1 MTMTFYKNIPFKLR
15 IFLGCL
21 TVAAIP
27 LLFTTLLMVRLF
39 DSSLRRQTRQEGYRQ
54 LEEISGRLRQMLGSC
69 GDTCRALEEDGSAF
83 QSLIDNKT
91 IDLKKDLYL
100 SLYQAVQETSSYA
113 YLSMYD
119 AGGQLRF
126 TTDSS
131 GARPAALPLHWGIL
145 CRVTPRKE
153 MVCSTA
159 DPWLSPDPE
168 VVLQAAYPLENPQG
182 ARTGYLVMDFTR
194 DGFIRLLNGCIS
206 DKDTLILLDQ
216 HQMPFYCSSPDLT
229 ETAALDLVRDVGGRE
244 GAQYQYLWN
253 QEPSSGYY
261 IFLRKGA
268 QISRATLRTMQTV
281 CILLAFLCLG
291 LCLLVAVLLSR
302 SISQPVSALDRAM
315 ARVRQGD
322 LSVRIYTNRRDE
334 LGRLGESFNKM
345 IRDLKENIDM
355 KVQKQKDLNE
365 ATLKLYQTQ
374 LNPHF
379 LYNTL
384 DTIKW
389 NARIHQ
395 NPEIPVLAEN
405 LAVILRRSI
414 SSQPFITLCRELETI
429 ENYIEIQKI
438 RFAGRFLY
446 ETEVPDQLENCLV
459 PKMILQP
466 LVENAILHG
475 LAGREN
481 GYICVYASQSGSL
494 LKVAVTDDGCGMSQ
508 EMVDWVNSH
517 FPEKREGHVGLY
529 NVIQILKLHYGQEY
543 GMQAQVVLGEGTT
556 ITITLPLEREAGVD
570 CPEPGSGSDWSR

>member
-69 GDTCRALEEDGSAF
+69 GDTCRALDEDGSAF

-119 AGGQLRF
+119 AGGKLRF

-131 GARPAALPLHWGIL
+131 GGRPAALPLHWGIL

-229 ETAALDLVRDVGGRE
+229 ETAALDLD
-244 GAQYQYLWN
+244 
-253 QEPSSGYY
+253 
-261 IFLRKGA
+261 RK
-268 QISRATLRTMQTV
+268 
-281 CILLAFLCLG
+281 
-291 LCLLVAVLLSR
+291 
-302 SISQPVSALDRAM
+302 
-315 ARVRQGD
+315 
-322 LSVRIYTNRRDE
+322 SV
-334 LGRLGESFNKM
+334 
-345 IRDLKENIDM
+345 
-355 KVQKQKDLNE
+355 V
-365 ATLKLYQTQ
+365 
-374 LNPHF
+374 
-379 LYNTL
+379 
-384 DTIKW
+384 
-389 NARIHQ
+389 
-395 NPEIPVLAEN
+395 
-405 LAVILRRSI
+405 
-414 SSQPFITLCRELETI
+414 
-429 ENYIEIQKI
+429 
-438 RFAGRFLY
+438 
-446 ETEVPDQLENCLV
+446 
-459 PKMILQP
+459 
-466 LVENAILHG
+466 
-475 LAGREN
+475 
-481 GYICVYASQSGSL
+481 
-494 LKVAVTDDGCGMSQ
+494 
-508 EMVDWVNSH
+508 
-517 FPEKREGHVGLY
+517 
-529 NVIQILKLHYGQEY
+529 
-543 GMQAQVVLGEGTT
+543 
-556 ITITLPLEREAGVD
+556 
-570 CPEPGSGSDWSR
+570 

>member
-1 MTMTFYKNIPFKLR
+1 MLVKNIPFKLR

-27 LLFTTLLMVRLF
+27 LLFSTLLMVRIF

-54 LEEISGRLRQMLGSC
+54 LEEISGRLQQMLGNC
-69 GDTCRALEEDGSAF
+69 NHTCQALDEDGSAF

-119 AGGQLRF
+119 AGGKLRF
-126 TTDSS
+126 TTDSMS
-131 GARPAALPLHWGIL
+131 GRPASLPLHWGIL
-145 CRVTPRKE
+145 CRVTAHKE
-153 MVCSTA
+153 MVCSSA
-159 DPWLSPDPE
+159 DPWLFPDPGI
-168 VVLQAAYPLENPQG
+168 VLQAAYPLENPQG

-194 DGFIRLLNGCIS
+194 DGFIRLLNGCFS

-216 HQMPFYCSSPDLT
+216 HQTPFYCSSPELD
-229 ETAALDLVRDVGGRE
+229 ETDALALIRDISSHDSAR
-244 GAQYQYLWN
+244 YQYLWK
-253 QEPSSGYY
+253 QEPVSGYY

-268 QISRATLRTMQTV
+268 QISRATLQTMQTI
-281 CILLAFLCLG
+281 CILLACLCLG
-291 LCLLVAVLLSR
+291 LCLLVSVLLSR
-302 SISQPVSALDRAM
+302 NIAQPVNALDRAM

-334 LGRLGESFNKM
+334 LGRLGESFNRM
-345 IRDLKENIDM
+345 IQELKDNIDM

-365 ATLKLYQTQ
+365 ATLRLYQTQ

-389 NARIHQ
+389 NARMHQ

-414 SSQPFITLCRELETI
+414 SSQPFITLRRELETI

-438 RFAGRFLY
+438 RFAGSFLY

-475 LAGREN
+475 LEGREN
-481 GYICVYASQSGSL
+481 GYICVYASQTDSL
-494 LKVAVTDDGCGMSQ
+494 LRVAVSDDGWGMPQ

-543 GMQAQVVLGEGTT
+543 GMQAEVVPGQGTT
-556 ITITLPLEREAGVD
+556 ITLTLPLERETGEDGYV
-570 CPEPGSGSDWSR
+570 